1 MLLKVLAHSFIQQ
14 TRERESLIF
23 KFILKKNIFIFFIK
37 LFVNKKKKK
46 KKKKEPTAIFANQF
60 CFTNSNPELYLILS
74 TFFKFFF
81 GLRLGWELKHLTAH
95 EL

>member
-1 MLLKVLAHSFIQQ
+1 MVGKS
-14 TRERESLIF
+14 
-23 KFILKKNIFIFFIK
+23 
-37 LFVNKKKKK
+37 KKKKK
-46 KKKKEPTAIFANQF
+46 KKKKKPTAIFANQF

-74 TFFKFFF
+74 TFFKYFF